1 MSAKNKDTTKTA
13 HVMNLL
19 RKNGNTT
26 PTENA
31 VQQQTEAAGE
41 AERPVAAAQR
51 TVPVQHPIIASL
63 NEEAAVSQEIKDALE
78 REVTGEE
85 LSAPQQPE
93 RPAVEEPERPDLVEP
108 EEDAPVEAKPVPEAA
123 PVPEPESVPEP
134 IPESEPEIVP
144 EPESVPEPE
153 PEPESAPV
161 PAAPAAPIGESDAK
175 QTDEPAEE
183 SAPREKIC
191 NVMQALV
198 EESAEK
204 YMTMFGICRCSRC
217 KADVRA
223 IALNNLQPKYVVMGE
238 GERIPRISVYER
250 RYSAAVTAQILH
262 ACNRVAE
269 SPRHAGAEQ

>member
-85 LSAPQQPE
+85 LSSPQQ
-93 RPAVEEPERPDLVEP
+93 PERPDLVEP
-108 EEDAPVEAKPVPEAA
+108 EEAAPVEAEPVSEAVPA
-123 PVPEPESVPEP
+123 PVPEPES
-134 IPESEPEIVP
+134 IPESVSVP
-144 EPESVPEPE
+144 EAEPVPEPE
-153 PEPESAPV
+153 PVPV
-161 PAAPAAPIGESDAK
+161 PAAPAAPIGESETEQA
-175 QTDEPAEE
+175 DEPAEE
-183 SAPREKIC
+183 SAPSEGIC

-204 YMTMFGICRCSRC
+204 YMAMFGLCRCSRC

>member
-26 PTENA
+26 ATENA

-93 RPAVEEPERPDLVEP
+93 RPAVEEPEEAVPVKAEP
-108 EEDAPVEAKPVPEAA
+108 VFEADPA
-123 PVPEPESVPEP
+123 PVPEPESVSELN
-134 IPESEPEIVP
+134 PESEPELVP

-153 PEPESAPV
+153 TEPEPAPV

-175 QTDEPAEE
+175 QVEEPAEE